1 MSSIFSSQELRAC
14 TNFALYL
21 NVFTFALAVQFSMIN
36 LGCTPFGVTAY
47 ILYHILFRLSSTF
60 SKVFY
65 LFSKFFSNPCGIFLR
80 RPLGQ
85 PIYYTTSPP
94 FCQVLFRNFFIFSNS
109 VIVHSLMNLKLCKMH
124 REDSVH
130 FGI

>member
-1 MSSIFSSQELRAC
+1 
-14 TNFALYL
+14 
-21 NVFTFALAVQFSMIN
+21 MIN

-85 PIYYTTSPP
+85 PIYYTTSLT

-109 VIVHSLMNLKLCKMH
+109 VIVHSLMSPKLCKMH

-130 FGI
+130 FDLGRFSKNNTDKTAASLVDDTLKSFGKLLS